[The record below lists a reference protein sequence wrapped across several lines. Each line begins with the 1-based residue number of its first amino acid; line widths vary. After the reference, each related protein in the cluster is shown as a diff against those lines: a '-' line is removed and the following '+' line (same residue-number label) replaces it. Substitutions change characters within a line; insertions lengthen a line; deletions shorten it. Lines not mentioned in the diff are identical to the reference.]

1 MALGAGLAVGA
12 ESRHDAGSMVSG
24 GAFRGLGLRDVP
36 TQQLR
41 TLLRA
46 VYRKETTV
54 PITPASLAALGLQ
67 DWSES
72 VLGTLRELDD
82 RAVHAVLVA
91 VLAERG

>member
-1 MALGAGLAVGA
+1 M
-12 ESRHDAGSMVSG
+12 
-24 GAFRGLGLRDVP
+24 GLRDVP

-46 VYRKETTV
+46 VHRKETTV
-54 PITPASLAALGLQ
+54 PVTPASLAALGLQ

-72 VLGTLRELDD
+72 VLGTLRALDGK
-82 RAVHAVLVA
+82 AVHAVLVA